1 LNIPKRDKLSTLA
14 LASKAD
20 DGNDD
25 GNTPRLVIYWANP
38 KIQGDI
44 QMNKTK
50 LGVKEL
56 ADIAR
61 ARAAFS
67 SFLTIHF
74 NALPDEKFVKQM
86 RSKEITSMLALL
98 PKDES
103 VNEDTSRGASLMSNF
118 LKETSG
124 DKPAQLS
131 QKLGV
136 DRTRLYRGLAPTYG
150 PPPPYEMVWSQKWQ
164 DVALLQALAAT
175 YRENNL
181 AQSTEIIDRMDY
193 LGVELEFIHA
203 LSVRETDAWDAG
215 KTTKARSLLEE
226 QKKFF
231 QEHLESWVPSFI
243 PKALEFVETDFYR
256 GHLLM
261 LQGFISEQAGILAT
275 ISSTPKE

>member
-1 LNIPKRDKLSTLA
+1 
-14 LASKAD
+14 
-20 DGNDD
+20 
-25 GNTPRLVIYWANP
+25 
-38 KIQGDI
+38 
-44 QMNKTK
+44 MNKTK

-86 RSKEITSMLALL
+86 RRKEIISMLELL

-103 VNEDTSRGASLMSNF
+103 VNEEISSGASMMYKF
-118 LKETSG
+118 LKENSA
-124 DKPAQLS
+124 DNPAQLS
-131 QKLGV
+131 EKLGV

-164 DVALLQALAAT
+164 DVALLQALAAI
-175 YRENNL
+175 YRENGL

-215 KTTKARSLLEE
+215 NMEKATSLFVT
-226 QKKFF
+226 QRKFF
-231 QEHLESWVPSFI
+231 QEHLEAWVPAFVE
-243 PKALEFVETDFYR
+243 KAQEFVKTDFYK

-261 LQGFISEQAGILAT
+261 VKGFIAEQAGIFST
-275 ISSTPKE
+275 ISSTPKK

>member
-1 LNIPKRDKLSTLA
+1 
-14 LASKAD
+14 
-20 DGNDD
+20 
-25 GNTPRLVIYWANP
+25 
-38 KIQGDI
+38 
-44 QMNKTK
+44 MNKTK

-74 NALPDEKFVKQM
+74 NVLPDEKFVKQM
-86 RSKEITSMLALL
+86 RRKEISSMLELL

-103 VNEDTSRGASLMSNF
+103 VNEEISSGAALMYKF

-124 DKPAQLS
+124 DKPAELS
-131 QKLGV
+131 EKLGV

-150 PPPPYEMVWSQKWQ
+150 PPPPYEMVWSPKWQ
-164 DVALLQALAAT
+164 DVALLQALAAL
-175 YRENNL
+175 YRENSL
-181 AQSTEIIDRMDY
+181 TQSTEIIDRLDY

-215 KTTKARSLLEE
+215 KTEKARSLLID
-226 QKKFF
+226 QQKFF
-231 QEHLESWVPSFI
+231 YEHLESWVPAFI
-243 PKALEFVETDFYR
+243 QKAMDFVKTDFYH

-261 LQGFISEQAGILAT
+261 LKGFILEQAGIFST
-275 ISSTPKE
+275 ISSTPKK